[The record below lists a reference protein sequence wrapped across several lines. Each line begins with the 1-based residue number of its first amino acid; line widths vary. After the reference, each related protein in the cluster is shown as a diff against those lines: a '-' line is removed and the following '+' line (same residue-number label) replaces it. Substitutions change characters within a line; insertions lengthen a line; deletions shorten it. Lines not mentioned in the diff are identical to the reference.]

1 MNWISKTAYTAA
13 MTLGGGVSDA
23 FSSQAL
29 QDSIW

>member
-1 MNWISKTAYTAA
+1 MKWLKKAANTAA